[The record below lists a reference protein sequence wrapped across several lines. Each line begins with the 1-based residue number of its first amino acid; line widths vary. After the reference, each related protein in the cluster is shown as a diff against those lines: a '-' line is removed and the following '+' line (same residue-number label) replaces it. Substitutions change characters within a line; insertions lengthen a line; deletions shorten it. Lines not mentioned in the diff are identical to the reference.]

1 MKPILQVEGK
11 HQKGIVPGRTTI
23 APVNSFTELQGLN
36 SSSGLWGVAG
46 PEFKAAITFI
56 KALRA
61 PLLEVNLIQTA

>member
-11 HQKGIVPGRTTI
+11 HQKGIVPGHTTI
-23 APVNSFTELQGLN
+23 ASVNTELQGLN
-36 SSSGLWGVAG
+36 STSGLWGVAG